1 MRGANFS
8 IYGGEYGYM
17 YNPKIL
23 RFLLGDNVNDSY
35 GELNPTRHSPILGW
49 AYDGHPIYGP
59 YAYVDKQ
66 NRNPF
71 NQLKQMTSSI
81 ESVLVVILW
90 FQVSLILWVPILRT
104 LST

>member
-1 MRGANFS
+1 
-8 IYGGEYGYM
+8 M

-23 RFLLGDNVNDSY
+23 RFLLGDNVNDTY

-71 NQLKQMTSSI
+71 NQLKQMTSK
-81 ESVLVVILW
+81 
-90 FQVSLILWVPILRT
+90 P
-104 LST
+104 